1 MNPENLSHKT
11 TKENSTANVIN
22 MCTDILPEMRQQ
34 NKDDYT
40 TDIDAAAAVAAALST
55 AAATTSLRA
64 QSYSARTRQL
74 AVEHLH
80 KQPRA
85 VTSSSSQYNLA
96 LMQQQQQQ
104 GQGHRLSAPPRTSTS
119 TTMLG
124 TSTNDSDL
132 CTSESGSERSLRE
145 YSPPLIEAS
154 SSSSPVDAQTTSS
167 CDIRRDQQ
175 TVRPTSLPLVGRLNA
190 NTRQKLFS
198 TLQQL
203 STSHPY
209 RHSSHSSSSNIDNVN
224 SCSGDQLLVTT
235 SPLNLS
241 QSSAVKSSSQSHPFI
256 ADSSEGTY
264 VRSIASVVTNLQ
276 SCNS

>member
-1 MNPENLSHKT
+1 
-11 TKENSTANVIN
+11 
-22 MCTDILPEMRQQ
+22 MRQQ

-55 AAATTSLRA
+55 AATTSLRA
-64 QSYSARTRQL
+64 QSYSTLTRQL
-74 AVEHLH
+74 ATGLLH
-80 KQPRA
+80 KPRVA
-85 VTSSSSQYNLA
+85 ANGTSQYNLA

-145 YSPPLIEAS
+145 HSPPLIEVTPS
-154 SSSSPVDAQTTSS
+154 SSLPVDAQTTSS
-167 CDIRRDQQ
+167 CVIRRDQQ
-175 TVRPTSLPLVGRLNA
+175 TAVPNSLPIVGRLNA
-190 NTRQKLFS
+190 DTRQKLFS

-209 RHSSHSSSSNIDNVN
+209 RHSSHSSSSTIDDVN

-241 QSSAVKSSSQSHPFI
+241 QSSAVKTTSHPFI

-264 VRSIASVVTNLQ
+264 VP
-276 SCNS
+276 